1 MSQARRPWRPVGS
14 TKLELMPCMRRRA
27 NPPPADGDAT
37 DDDENVDVNDARAG
51 PPPAGLPTGA
61 PVPNPVRS
69 LEGMRAAA
77 AATEVEPTSP
87 RGAIRPKPVPKDLPA
102 CREISRMDDIIEL
115 HGECVARWRAGVR
128 GFGTRIFTHKDCAE
142 HAANTCCCAYE
153 REVTARKL
161 RGARDALHDASAKML
176 LWQSRMA
183 AAARL
188 RHLRKRGYPAFRA
201 WRNRSSGTA
210 PQRKVLAMAVK
221 VWSKRVVAKAT
232 SRWKET
238 TRSRR
243 RARNLLSLASA
254 SATRRW
260 FTRWRDAAHAAA
272 RVKRIGDRVVRR
284 LARAQLAAAMDAWRA
299 RAREFISP
307 GAARS
312 SRRAD

>member
-1 MSQARRPWRPVGS
+1 
-14 TKLELMPCMRRRA
+14 
-27 NPPPADGDAT
+27 
-37 DDDENVDVNDARAG
+37 
-51 PPPAGLPTGA
+51 
-61 PVPNPVRS
+61 
-69 LEGMRAAA
+69 
-77 AATEVEPTSP
+77 
-87 RGAIRPKPVPKDLPA
+87 
-102 CREISRMDDIIEL
+102 MDDIIEL

-221 VWSKRVVAKAT
+221 VWSKRVAAKAM

-243 RARNLLSLASA
+243 RAQNLLSLASA

-260 FTRWRDAAHAAA
+260 FTRWRTAAHAAA

-284 LARAQLAAAMDAWRA
+284 LARATLAAAIDAWRA
-299 RAREFISP
+299 RAREFISL
-307 GAARS
+307 R
-312 SRRAD
+312 RRAVVAIDEATASVDGATDALIQRVLRTAPAFRDATTLVIAHRLDTIADSDCIAVFSAGELVECDAPAALL